1 MHAVGVKY
9 ALNNAKLM
17 QMPEFT
23 IPKKKYITKVANESE
38 CVRRIATVYWIH
50 YSTQNMVNQ
59 CQ

>member
-23 IPKKKYITKVANESE
+23 IPKKIKPKLQM
-38 CVRRIATVYWIH
+38 RATEFEG
-50 YSTQNMVNQ
+50 
-59 CQ
+59 